1 MRPSC
6 KSCVLFAI
14 VVTLAVL
21 VGYAAWVGGREA
33 FAGQGTDPE
42 CQHDTMGY
50 GAMEVDK
57 PRERTDEA
65 KRIFV
70 QTCIANAKAYR
81 KQLKD
86 NAKTTHCTLTA
97 YFGDANDQRMVIE
110 ANTSRSALH
119 AFFTRAYDDRYSRQV
134 KFDTCAAGF
143 ESDGNSCQ
151 SRASNVI
158 SGGSQGCNQ
167 HESDTACLND
177 DRCVLYRKH
186 GGSGKTICYPKC
198 PTIKNVTDCNDNSQS
213 FCAYKDGK
221 CGYKCSEFNAKS
233 TFDNSRSPNACAMAS
248 GCKVEGD
255 ECVSKDARASTSDD
269 DAYAKRTEM
278 RREYDASIGMDDDD
292 ARDTDAGETKQ
303 TTAELV
309 VENDPTLP
317 VFEVLG
323 ANDEPVGKLPKCYT
337 DYEKAVPSEMAKG
350 GEGAFLCKDKGV
362 CMDSQMVGVLGGF
375 LDLKGEALVGEINR
389 RCGNN
394 EVPVMQKIKF

>member
-1 MRPSC
+1 MLPSC
-6 KSCVLFAI
+6 KSCVLVA
-14 VVTLAVL
+14 VVVVLAVL

-33 FAGQGTDPE
+33 FAGKGTDPE

-70 QTCIANAKAYR
+70 QTCIENANAYQR
-81 KQLKD
+81 QLKD
-86 NAKTTHCTLTA
+86 NAKTKHCTLTA

-110 ANTSRSALH
+110 ANTSHSTLH
-119 AFFTRAYDDRYSRQV
+119 AFFMRAYNDRYSRQV

-158 SGGSQGCNQ
+158 SDGSQGCNQ

-177 DRCVLYRKH
+177 DRCVLYRRN
-186 GGSGKTICYPKC
+186 GGNSKTICYPKC
-198 PTIKNVTDCNDNSQS
+198 PAIKSATDCNDNSQS
-213 FCAYKDGK
+213 FCAYNNGK

-255 ECVSKDARASTSDD
+255 KCVSKDARAATFDD
-269 DAYAKRTEM
+269 DAYAKRTEL
-278 RREYDASIGMDDDD
+278 RREYDASIAMDDDD
-292 ARDTDAGETKQ
+292 ARNTEAGETKQ
-303 TTAELV
+303 ATAELV
-309 VENDPTLP
+309 VENDPASP

-337 DYEKAVPSEMAKG
+337 DYEKAAPSEMAKG
-350 GEGAFLCKDKGV
+350 GEDAFLCKDKGV
-362 CMDSQMVGVLGGF
+362 CMDNQMVGVLGGF
-375 LDLKGEALVGEINR
+375 LDL
-389 RCGNN
+389 
-394 EVPVMQKIKF
+394 